1 MDVADIIKNPV
12 KSKLLLEI
20 SRCKQTTA
28 KHLAETFTDIPP
40 ATLYRY
46 LKKMTSD
53 GVLEVVRQTQIRG
66 TTEKTYALAAGL
78 RQELEDM
85 STSGES
91 YLLAFTQYML
101 GFHPG
106 YNGFTIDPCIPAD
119 WKQVTMTRKFRGD
132 TYQLTIK
139 NQSGAQRGVK
149 ELWLDGEQ
157 TDTNA
162 VLLFGDGKTHTIE
175 VIM

>member
-1 MDVADIIKNPV
+1 MMDIADIIKNPV

-28 KHLAETFTDIPP
+28 KHLAETFSDIPP

-53 GVLEVVRQTQIRG
+53 GMLEVVRQTQIRG

-78 RQELEDM
+78 RQELENM

-91 YLLAFTQYML
+91 YLLAFMQYML
-101 GFHPG
+101 GFAEQFQSYCG
-106 YNGFTIDPCIPAD
+106 REEIDIQKDGSGFSTIPLYLSD
-119 WKQVTMTRKFRGD
+119 QELEELVHS
-132 TYQLTIK
+132 YQEIIARY
-139 NQSGAQRGVK
+139 QSNRAEK
-149 ELWLDGEQ
+149 
-157 TDTNA
+157 
-162 VLLFGDGKTHTIE
+162 GKKLHSIGF
-175 VIM
+175 IIAPPSID